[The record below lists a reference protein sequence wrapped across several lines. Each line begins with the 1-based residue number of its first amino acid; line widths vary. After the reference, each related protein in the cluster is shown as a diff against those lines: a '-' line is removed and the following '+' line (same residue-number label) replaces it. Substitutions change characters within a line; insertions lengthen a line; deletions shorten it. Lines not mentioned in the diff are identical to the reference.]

1 MTDPRYRSLPERRTA
16 IPLACAGAVLLVTGL
31 VLTWVVI
38 TGEVTMN
45 ARDLVINTWIR
56 DFAVRWPFLD
66 GLGNFFS
73 WFADSDR
80 NFFTIPIVIVML
92 LIFRQ
97 WRWAIFFFVAA
108 EGGFLLSNVIKHFVG
123 RERPP
128 FLDFTGDA
136 LYTSF
141 PSGHTFSGIT
151 VWVSI
156 SLLLFYLVPRPW
168 STVLG
173 CVPLVI
179 GLMNGPSRLL
189 LGKHWISDVVG
200 SWLLAGGWLLLSW
213 AAFLWFI
220 APRPSEQV
228 VEHA

>member
-1 MTDPRYRSLPERRTA
+1 LIS
-16 IPLACAGAVLLVTGL
+16 GL
-31 VLTWVVI
+31 ILTWVVI
-38 TGEVTMN
+38 AGEAAMN

-56 DFAVRWPFLD
+56 DLAVRWPALD
-66 GLGNFFS
+66 DMGNAFS

-80 NFFTIPIVIVML
+80 NFFTIPIVIVTL
-92 LIFRQ
+92 LIVRQ

-128 FLDFTGDA
+128 FLNFEGDA

-156 SLLLFYLVPRPW
+156 SLLLFYLLPLPW

-200 SWLLAGGWLLLSW
+200 SWLLGGGWLLLSW
-213 AAFLWFI
+213 AAFVWFLM
-220 APRPSEQV
+220 PRSSDRV
-228 VEHA
+228 AEHV

>member
-1 MTDPRYRSLPERRTA
+1 MRPLPERRTA
-16 IPLACAGAVLLVTGL
+16 IPLASVGAILLTAGLL
-31 VLTWVVI
+31 LTWAVVA
-38 TGEVTMN
+38 GEAAMN

-56 DFAVRWPFLD
+56 ELALQWPFLD
-66 GLGNFFS
+66 RIGGFFS

-80 NFFTIPIVIVML
+80 NFFTIPIVIVTL
-92 LIFRQ
+92 LVFRQ
-97 WRWAIFFFVAA
+97 WRWAIFFVVAS
-108 EGGFLLSNVIKHFVG
+108 EGGFLLSNVIKHLVG

-156 SLLLFYLVPRPW
+156 SLLLFYLLPRPW

-220 APRPSEQV
+220 APRPSEQA